1 MELYKKLEAD
11 MKTALKN
18 SDALRLSV
26 LRMAIS
32 AIRLLEIEKKLAKI
46 EDADVY
52 GVIQKQIKQHKDSIG
67 QFEKGFRNDLADK
80 EKSELVILESYMP
93 KQLSADEVEA
103 IVKEV
108 IADMGALTKAE
119 TGKVMKAVIEKTKG
133 STDGK
138 TVNQIVLKYLK

>member
-1 MELYKKLEAD
+1 MELYKKLESD
-11 MKTALKN
+11 MKAALKS
-18 SDALRLSV
+18 SDALKLSV

-32 AIRLLEIEKKLAKI
+32 AIRLMEIEKKLAKI

-52 GVIQKQIKQHKDSIG
+52 GVIQKQIKQHKDSIE
-67 QFEKGFRNDLADK
+67 QFEKGLRNDLAGK
-80 EKSELVILESYMP
+80 EKAELVILESYMP
-93 KQLSADEVEA
+93 KQLTSEEVEA

-108 IADMGALTKAE
+108 IAETGAATKAE